1 MAGSTH
7 HQNYQQ
13 LLSLLRQARLR
24 AHMTQEQLGNALG
37 NSQTFVS
44 KFERGERR
52 IDVVEFV
59 EICDAFG
66 ADPEE
71 ILRAY
76 LVKRSIET
84 PSKSRSRLGILRDKA
99 R

>member
-7 HQNYQQ
+7 NLNYQH
-13 LLSLLRQARLR
+13 LLALLRQARLL
-24 AHMTQEQLGNALG
+24 AGFTQEQLGSTLG

-71 ILRAY
+71 ILKAY
-76 LVKRSIET
+76 LAKRSKET
-84 PSKSRSRLGILRDKA
+84 PTKSRSRRKILRT
-99 R
+99 